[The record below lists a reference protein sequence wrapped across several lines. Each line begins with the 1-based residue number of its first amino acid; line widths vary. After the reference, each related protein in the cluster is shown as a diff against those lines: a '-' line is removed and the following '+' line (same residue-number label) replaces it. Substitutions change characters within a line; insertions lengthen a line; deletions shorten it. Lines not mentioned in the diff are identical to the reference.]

1 MLKKLCSIFLALFL
15 VVCTSP
21 IIFTEEIVNATTIP
35 TKIEVI
41 TEEESINDTIV
52 IASTIKEEP
61 STIEEKE
68 IDDIK
73 IPLAKTEK
81 TWALVNLIAMV
92 ITITVSLILTI
103 LGWYNRWH
111 RRNIKLND
119 EENEKYQFW
128 LRNKILFRLINSAL
142 AIISII
148 TFILTENI
156 FLKLIFVDRFTLLM
170 LAFAILAIGAALFSK
185 YVIKEYYPQTK
196 EEKKNK

>member
-52 IASTIKEEP
+52 ITSIIKEEP
-61 STIEEKE
+61 PTIEEEE
-68 IDDIK
+68 IDDTK

-81 TWALVNLIAMV
+81 TWAVVNLVAMV
-92 ITITVSLILTI
+92 ITVTVSLILTI

>member
-52 IASTIKEEP
+52 IASIIKEEP
-61 STIEEKE
+61 PTIEEEE
-68 IDDIK
+68 IDDTK

-81 TWALVNLIAMV
+81 TWAVVNLVAMV
-92 ITITVSLILTI
+92 ITVTVSLILTI

-128 LRNKILFRLINSAL
+128 LRNKILFRIINSAL

>member
-41 TEEESINDTIV
+41 TEEESINDTII
-52 IASTIKEEP
+52 IASIIKEEP
-61 STIEEKE
+61 PTIEEEE
-68 IDDIK
+68 IDDTK

-81 TWALVNLIAMV
+81 TWAVVNLVAMV
-92 ITITVSLILTI
+92 ITVTVSLILTI

>member
-41 TEEESINDTIV
+41 TEEESINDTII
-52 IASTIKEEP
+52 IASIIKEEPPTIKEE
-61 STIEEKE
+61 E
-68 IDDIK
+68 IDDTT

-81 TWALVNLIAMV
+81 TWAVVNLVAMV
-92 ITITVSLILTI
+92 ITVTVSLILTI

-128 LRNKILFRLINSAL
+128 LRNKILFRIINSAL

>member
-41 TEEESINDTIV
+41 TEEESINDTII
-52 IASTIKEEP
+52 IASIIKEEP
-61 STIEEKE
+61 PTIEEEE
-68 IDDIK
+68 IDDTK

-81 TWALVNLIAMV
+81 TWAVVNLVAMV
-92 ITITVSLILTI
+92 ITVTVSLILTI

-128 LRNKILFRLINSAL
+128 LRNKILFRIINSAL